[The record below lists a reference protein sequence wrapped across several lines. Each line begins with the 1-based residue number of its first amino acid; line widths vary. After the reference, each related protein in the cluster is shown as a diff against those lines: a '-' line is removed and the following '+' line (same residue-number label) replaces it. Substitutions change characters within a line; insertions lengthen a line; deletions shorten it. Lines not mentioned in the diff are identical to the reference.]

1 MAMNIRI
8 TQGHSPPPN
17 PNGATVVIDVIRA
30 FTTAHYA
37 FVGGAREIRLVATAD
52 AALLLKQHDPSLLLA
67 GEIDA
72 LPVAGFDFGNSP
84 DEIRQSDVRDRTL
97 VQRTTNGV
105 IATLA
110 ARHSAA
116 VLVAGLV
123 NAEATARWLLQ
134 QNYQDILLV
143 ASHPDGDE
151 DVACAEYLRG
161 LLGGDGVT
169 LEDAIRRTFKASAA
183 TKFLNGSHP
192 SLRAE
197 DISLAAA
204 SAGHDG
210 TVMKV
215 QFGHAGGDIP
225 SIRAVS
231 PGH

>member
-1 MAMNIRI
+1 MSMRIRI

-52 AALLLKQHDPSLLLA
+52 AALLLKAHDASLLLA

-72 LPVAGFDFGNSP
+72 LPIAGFDFGNSP
-84 DEIRQSDVRDRTL
+84 HEIRQFDVRDRTL

-134 QNYQDILLV
+134 QDYQDILLV
-143 ASHPDGDE
+143 ASHPNGDE

-161 LLGGDGVT
+161 LLGGEGVS
-169 LEDAIRRTFKASAA
+169 LDDAIRRTHQASAA
-183 TKFLNGSHP
+183 AKFLNGSHP
-192 SLRAE
+192 HLRAE
-197 DISLAAA
+197 DIALAAA

-215 QFGHAGGDIP
+215 HFGQAGGDIP

>member
-1 MAMNIRI
+1 MAMSIRI

-37 FVGGAREIRLVATAD
+37 FVGGVSEICLVATAD
-52 AALLLKQHDPSLLLA
+52 AALLLKEHNTSLLLA

-72 LPVAGFDFGNSP
+72 LPIAGFDFGNSP
-84 DEIRQSDVRDRTL
+84 YEIRQSDVRGRTL

-123 NAEATARWLLQ
+123 NAEATARWLQ
-134 QNYQDILLV
+134 QQDYQDILLV

-161 LLGGDGVT
+161 LLGGDGVS
-169 LEDAIRRTFKASAA
+169 LEDAIRRTRQASAA
-183 TKFLNGSHP
+183 EKFLNGSHP
-192 SLRAE
+192 QLRAE
-197 DISLAAA
+197 DIALAAA
-204 SAGHDG
+204 SAGTEG

-215 QFGHAGGDIP
+215 QFGQAGGDIP
-225 SIRAVS
+225 SIRAVP